1 MVYVDIMRIFK
12 DDYFNKR
19 KETLNKNHVYRNHIN
34 KFIEYLSLPE
44 VKLSDIPTR
53 INREV
58 VEECIKYYHDKG
70 ELNSR
75 STMESHLESVKSFY
89 DYLSETGKATDI
101 FSDYSYSKFKDD
113 IVEKYSLLEP
123 VERGIYNC
131 EDIKTIL
138 INLDKTID
146 NFQGESAGIREEE
159 RHLQRILLRLFIK
172 ITLIAPAKK
181 SVITNIK
188 KSDIKIGYKKL
199 HINDIDINIPCGL
212 SRDICAAIK
221 YAESKN
227 KEPIKESDNLFEYL
241 YKHKGKFRVESL
253 NAWFY
258 NIARDFGVL
267 ENERKDK
274 KTLAVE
280 PIKNM
285 VIQMMVDN
293 MINPV
298 FISKIA
304 GLTLSMIEAT
314 YYPKDWNLKYEED
327 INKCINKS
335 IAQNDYYCYV

>member
-44 VKLSDIPTR
+44 VKLSDMPTR

-227 KEPIKESDNLFEYL
+227 KEPIK
-241 YKHKGKFRVESL
+241 
-253 NAWFY
+253 
-258 NIARDFGVL
+258 
-267 ENERKDK
+267 
-274 KTLAVE
+274 
-280 PIKNM
+280 
-285 VIQMMVDN
+285 
-293 MINPV
+293 
-298 FISKIA
+298 
-304 GLTLSMIEAT
+304 
-314 YYPKDWNLKYEED
+314 
-327 INKCINKS
+327 
-335 IAQNDYYCYV
+335 